1 MTTEILVAAFNDHVF
16 GLDAATGA
24 QVWRFDFPSRP
35 GGDWVVRIAVAGDT
49 LYALRRGAL
58 ACIHV
63 PTGRVMGQVT
73 TAETVTRSPGTLLV
87 TPDRIVLGTDSGS
100 VQCFSHDGRLLWQQT
115 FADEGTSEVAFAL
128 GQTVAQADRVK
139 Y

>member
-1 MTTEILVAAFNDHVF
+1 MAEILVAAFNDHVF

-24 QVWRFDFPSRP
+24 QVWRFDFPSP
-35 GGDWVVRIAVAGDT
+35 MGGDWVVRIAVAGDV
-49 LYALRRGAL
+49 LYALRRGWL

-63 PTGRVMGQVT
+63 PTGRVMGQVQ

-87 TPDRIVLGTDSGS
+87 APDRIVLGTDNGS
-100 VQCFSHDGRLLWQQT
+100 VQCFSHEGQLLWQRT
-115 FADEGTSEVAFAL
+115 FVEEGTSEVAFAL
-128 GQTVAQADRVK
+128 GETVVQADRVK